1 MTTTTHVPNG
11 GRKLLDYLEDL
22 KNSNLDG
29 HVYVFQQ
36 TIKVNGGTN
45 KSTKIAHFQWTLW
58 DSVLVWG
65 NNFMNKDPISLSL
78 KELELN

>member
-1 MTTTTHVPNG
+1 M
-11 GRKLLDYLEDL
+11 
-22 KNSNLDG
+22 

-45 KSTKIAHFQWTLW
+45 EYMKSAHFQWTLG
-58 DSVLVWG
+58 DSMLVWG
-65 NNFMNKDPISLSL
+65 NNFMNKDPISFSV